1 MRKPV
6 VALIGRTN
14 VGKSSLYNRLTES
27 LGAIV
32 SSWAG
37 TTRDVNRA
45 TVTWRGQEF
54 ELWDTGGV
62 DVVDDA
68 QLQERVIAQS
78 VAAMESAD
86 VVLFVVD
93 GQAGLLPQ
101 DRELLK
107 EIQARKL
114 DVVMVMN
121 KIDNDNSEYDVP
133 ASLHKAPLKTKIMVS
148 AKNGRDTDVLLDE
161 IVERI
166 DDVAVGSGPKDE
178 IAVAIVGRPNVGKSS
193 MLNSILGEELVVV
206 ADKAHTTRDTNDI
219 PYTYKE
225 KNFLLIDTA
234 GLRRRTKVGKKWG
247 DRRLGSI
254 EKQSA
259 QGSIQAIERA
269 DVVLLVLEAHKR
281 VTAQDKKIIQV
292 CQERG
297 KGLIIVVNKWDLIEE
312 KTPTTINE
320 FAHYFDISV
329 PFLRWAPMIFVSAIE
344 NLRVRET
351 LDMVVRVGDNF
362 NRRVSEEGLEGVLKV
377 LRSQYKPKQSA
388 TRKYRRKI
396 AKLKAID
403 QVGIRPP
410 HFYLQTDRPKE
421 IPQAI
426 PRIMER
432 ELRDRFDFE
441 GVQIRIEIG
450 E

>member
-1 MRKPV
+1 MKKPV

-37 TTRDVNRA
+37 TTRDVNRS

-62 DVVDDA
+62 DVVDDE
-68 QLQERVIAQS
+68 QLQERVIAQ
-78 VAAMESAD
+78 ATNAMDTAD
-86 VVLFVVD
+86 VVLFVID
-93 GQAGLLPQ
+93 GQIGLLPQ
-101 DRELLK
+101 DRELMRELHK
-107 EIQARKL
+107 RDI
-114 DVVMVMN
+114 DVVVVVN
-121 KIDNDNSEYDVP
+121 KIDNDTAEYSI
-133 ASLHKAPLKTKIMVS
+133 AKNIHQMPLKTKIFVS
-148 AKNGRDTDVLLDE
+148 AKNGRDTDILLDT
-161 IVERI
+161 ILERI
-166 DDVAVGSGPKDE
+166 EDVAVGSGPADE
-178 IAVAIVGRPNVGKSS
+178 VSVAIVGRPNVGKSS
-193 MLNSILGEELVVV
+193 LLNSILGEETVVV

-219 PYTYKE
+219 PYTYKD
-225 KNFLLIDTA
+225 KHFILIDTA

-259 QGSIQAIERA
+259 RGSIQAIERA
-269 DVVLLVLEAHKR
+269 DVVLLVLEAQKR

-320 FAHYFDISV
+320 FAHFFDISV
-329 PFLRWAPMIFVSAIE
+329 PFLRWAPMIFVSAVDG
-344 NLRVRET
+344 LRVRDT
-351 LDMVVRVGDNF
+351 LDMVSRVGDNF
-362 NRRVSEEGLEGVLKV
+362 ERQIPEEGLQGVLGMI
-377 LRSQYKPKQSA
+377 RSKYKPKQSA
-388 TRKYRRKI
+388 TRKYRKKI
-396 AKLKAID
+396 AKLKNIE
-403 QVGIRPP
+403 QVGVRPP
-410 HFYLQTDRPKE
+410 HFYLQTSHPKE